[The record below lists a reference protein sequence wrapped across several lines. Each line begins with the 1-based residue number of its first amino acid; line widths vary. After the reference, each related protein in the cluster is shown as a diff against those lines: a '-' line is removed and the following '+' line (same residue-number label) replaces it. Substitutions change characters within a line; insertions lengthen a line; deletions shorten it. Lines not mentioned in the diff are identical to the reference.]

1 MEKQQ
6 IRQAI
11 ALIERYSGAIAGTDL
26 DIGGNYNGEDLPRQQ
41 DCIDESTNTF
51 QFLSVLQQK
60 GLLRWHEV
68 VPKQRRIVWF
78 FTHWTAA
85 IRETKTGQLYAVD
98 SWYRDNGEPPYIQKL
113 DDWFDRTGFDLAL
126 NP

>member
-11 ALIERYSGAIAGTDL
+11 AMMERYSGQIAGTDKDL
-26 DIGGNYNGEDLPRQQ
+26 GGNYNGLDLPRQQ

-51 QFLSVLQQK
+51 QFLSLLQQH
-60 GLLRWHEV
+60 GLLHWHEV
-68 VPKQRRIVWF
+68 IPKQRRIVWF
-78 FTHWTAA
+78 FTHWSAA
-85 IRETKTGQLYAVD
+85 IRELDSGQPYVVD
-98 SWYRDNGEPPYIQKL
+98 SWYRDNGELPYIQKL
-113 DDWFDRTGFDLAL
+113 DDWQRRNSFDLAL